1 MVYPIIDSDIF
12 QTNKMKKNNNPK
24 SIESYEEFIK
34 IYGHLEHPKEVDVS
48 YMPNNYNMSLE
59 EKIEYIES
67 LFDFVED
74 TTVMKKLIK
83 ELKQNKT
90 R

>member
-1 MVYPIIDSDIF
+1 MS
-12 QTNKMKKNNNPK
+12 KK
-24 SIESYEEFIK
+24 
-34 IYGHLEHPKEVDVS
+34 PKEDDVS
-48 YMPNNYNMSLE
+48 YVSNNYNMSLE

-83 ELKQNKT
+83 ELKQNKDDE
-90 R
+90 

>member
-1 MVYPIIDSDIF
+1 MS
-12 QTNKMKKNNNPK
+12 KKNNN
-24 SIESYEEFIK
+24 
-34 IYGHLEHPKEVDVS
+34 PKEVDVS
-48 YMPNNYNMSLE
+48 YVPNNYNMSLE

-83 ELKQNKT
+83 ELKQNKDEQ
-90 R
+90 RRN